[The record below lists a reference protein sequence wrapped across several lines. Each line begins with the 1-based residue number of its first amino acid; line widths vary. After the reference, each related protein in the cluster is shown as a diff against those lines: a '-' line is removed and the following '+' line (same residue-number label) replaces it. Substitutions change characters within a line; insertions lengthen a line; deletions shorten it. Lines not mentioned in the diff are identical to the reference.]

1 MVMDNW
7 NEIRTAAYVA
17 RLGTI
22 TAASSALGVH
32 RATVTRHID
41 LLEERLGAKL
51 FHRHGRG
58 FTSTDLGKQL
68 LSVANATNEQFSQLQ
83 RKAHGQ
89 DEALEGDLIVTSI
102 VDLANYVLPMVKAF
116 NALHP
121 KVNVRFLGTDNLVK
135 LEYGEAHVAI
145 RSGAKPQE
153 LDNVVQP
160 FIESNMAL
168 SASDG
173 YVEAYGLPKSKE
185 EYHLHRFVGA
195 ESLSPRAPHLKW
207 INENIPKEAIKFRS
221 NQNTILAQAILAG
234 IGIGILPAETLD
246 CNGRSLNVLNVN
258 SDWGSQS
265 WIVTH
270 VDLHRSP
277 KVQSFLDVIKQMRN

>member
-1 MVMDNW
+1 MDNW
-7 NEIRTAAYVA
+7 NEIRTASYVA

-22 TAASSALGVH
+22 TAASNELGVH

-41 LLEERLGAKL
+41 LLEEKLGAKL

-68 LSVANATNEQFSQLQ
+68 LSVADATNEQFSQLV

-102 VDLANYVLPMVKAF
+102 VDLAHYVLPIIKGF
-116 NALHP
+116 NTLHP

-145 RSGAKPQE
+145 RSGTKPQE
-153 LDNVVQP
+153 LDNIVQP
-160 FIESNMAL
+160 FIISNMAL
-168 SASDG
+168 CASDA
-173 YVEAYGLPKSKE
+173 YVDQFGLPQSEK

-195 ESLSPRAPHLKW
+195 EAVSPRAPHLKW
-207 INENIPKEAIKFRS
+207 ISENVPQKAIKFRS
-221 NQNTILAQAILAG
+221 NQNTILAQAVIAG

-246 CNGRSLNVLNVN
+246 NNGRALNVVDIN
-258 SDWGSQS
+258 SSWGSRS

-277 KVQSFLDVIKQMRN
+277 KVQAFLGVIKKIQK

>member
-1 MVMDNW
+1 MDNW
-7 NEIRTAAYVA
+7 NEIRTASYVA

-22 TAASSALGVH
+22 TAASNALGVH

-68 LSVANATNEQFSQLQ
+68 LSVADATNEQFSQLL

-89 DEALEGDLIVTSI
+89 DDALEGDLIVTSI
-102 VDLANYVLPMVKAF
+102 VDLAHYVLPMVKAF
-116 NALHP
+116 NTIHP
-121 KVNVRFLGTDNLVK
+121 KVNVRFLGTDTLVK
-135 LEYGEAHVAI
+135 LEYGEAHIAI

-160 FIESNMAL
+160 FITSNMAL
-168 SASDG
+168 CASDS
-173 YVEAYGLPKSKE
+173 YVEQYGLPKNE
-185 EYHLHRFVGA
+185 HDYHLHRFVGA
-195 ESLSPRAPHLKW
+195 ETVSPRAPHLKW
-207 INENIPKEAIKFRS
+207 INENIPKDAIKFKS
-221 NQNTILAQAILAG
+221 NQNTILVQAVLAG

-246 CNGRSLNVLNVN
+246 NNGRALNVVDVN
-258 SDWGSQS
+258 FSWGSQS

-270 VDLHRSP
+270 VDLHRSH
-277 KVQSFLDVIKQMRN
+277 KVQAFLNVIKDLQK